1 MMKKD
6 KKTMKNDFQKRVIIA
21 FLDFQLFVLI
31 SILLSVIGIVFVNDE
46 FFLNNGFKIRLIFY
60 FIYFIYFDFKLK
72 KTLAMR
78 IYKYNLIIPDNIDL
92 LTKFKYEIL
101 NFIDISLFPI
111 YMILS
116 IFSDKK
122 DRLLLREKYTTIRM
136 ERISD

>member
-1 MMKKD
+1 
-6 KKTMKNDFQKRVIIA
+6 MKNDFQKRVIIT

-31 SILLSVIGIVFVNDE
+31 SILLSVIGIAFVDDD

-72 KTLAMR
+72 RTLVMR
-78 IYKYNLIIPDNIDL
+78 IFKYNLIIPDNIDL

-122 DRLLLREKYTTIRM
+122 NRLLLREKYTMIRM
-136 ERISD
+136 EKSSD